1 MVCTQVRAE
10 QSHEKPQTQSTEPIY
25 DTANSTV
32 ISNKSTSKSE
42 YYDQQRF
49 RWPPV
54 ITRMPGNSA
63 ESVPEYATVPDAI
76 RVADTYAPIRPPKP
90 NFSPPPMPCLS
101 PEAPVMHAGVQD
113 VGYCSPPQQCS
124 SKKARKVRSIG
135 KCEGGNH
142 ANFVGASEFV

>member
-10 QSHEKPQTQSTEPIY
+10 QSHVKQQTQSTEPIY

-32 ISNKSTSKSE
+32 VPKSTSKLE
-42 YYDQQRF
+42 YYDQQCS
-49 RWPPV
+49 PV
-54 ITRMPGNSA
+54 FTHMPSNRA
-63 ESVPEYATVPDAI
+63 ESTPEYATVADAI
-76 RVADTYAPIRPPKP
+76 PMADTYAPIRPPKP

-101 PEAPVMHAGVQD
+101 PEAPIMHAGVQD